1 MKGGWSTIP
10 SPPTRTRPARMTRSS
25 SAVSAVLL
33 AGCITSGGK
42 PYPLYPGEPRP
53 NAEVAR
59 LVGPIGAVDGQ
70 DVSGHGKS
78 FALLPD
84 CHVVK
89 LAAKTGEINS
99 LGSGG
104 YVVNLPPAVYAFR
117 MQAQHSYEIEVQVE
131 AGGGPTGGRVTI
143 RAWDRDANGA
153 ALEVSPA

>member
-1 MKGGWSTIP
+1 
-10 SPPTRTRPARMTRSS
+10 MTRSS
-25 SAVSAVLL
+25 SAVSAVILAASLL

-53 NAEVAR
+53 LSEVAR
-59 LVGPIGAVDGQ
+59 LLGPIGSVDGQ
-70 DVSGHGKS
+70 DVSAHGKS
-78 FALLPD
+78 FSLLPG
-84 CHVVK
+84 CHIVK

-117 MQAQHSYEIEVQVE
+117 MQAQHSYEIQVQVE

-153 ALEVSPA
+153 GLEVSPASSSAEIPDCANPTS